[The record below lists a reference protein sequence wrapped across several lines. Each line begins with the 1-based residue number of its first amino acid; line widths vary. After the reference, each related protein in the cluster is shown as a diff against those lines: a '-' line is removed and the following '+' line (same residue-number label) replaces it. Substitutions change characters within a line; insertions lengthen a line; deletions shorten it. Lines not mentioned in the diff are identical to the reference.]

1 MAHLGVG
8 TKWAPGKFWTR
19 RGTTSRAAAAQ
30 RSYAL
35 WPMRTPS
42 SPLAPSPGPLPWA
55 DAVGPAGFAC
65 FVPWAT
71 GPDPRLDGLVRLS
84 VARLCADGTW
94 EGREVATRP
103 FASDPD
109 EAVAARIRAS
119 FGLEAATLQA
129 APAPR
134 EVWPE
139 LREFIGERVLIA
151 PDGDLATAWSR
162 ALDEECGP
170 DVAQH
175 TAPLVVVGLE
185 EIALLLAPGRLALR
199 REGLIRALLP
209 HDAAPTPHGAVLPPH
224 VLVALADLVARFQRR
239 GPFTLALAVRGWTS
253 AMATFRA
260 TDAEAARRIGIVLDL
275 VDRPRR
281 WARTLA
287 TLAGVEL
294 ADDLLR
300 AALRMELGDE
310 DPLAALEPAWTRAE
324 ADEQDE
330 PPFPPDREDPTPFA
344 RDDLRVLDE
353 VFKEHLPA
361 MFGAPGDYRKS
372 QHRVAE
378 AIASALGDDTFVL
391 VHAPTGT
398 GKTLAYLLPALLFAR
413 RHEVRV
419 GVATYT
425 RALQEQAMDREV
437 PRALAALG
445 RAGLAPG
452 FRVSTLKGREHSLCW
467 RALRATTPARGDE
480 PETWLA
486 WTALAL
492 FALSDL
498 DGDLDRFPQRP
509 PVRLM
514 SERPWRAR
522 LGALLRQ
529 VRARAGCCAHADDR
543 ARCAAEAS
551 RRRAERSHVVIT
563 NQSFALARPEFFRRI
578 VFDECE
584 HLHDQAG
591 SAYSTRYS
599 LVEGLEAVVRLS
611 VPGASTSSSTQR
623 GGGALERLARAV
635 PFGMSVAGHVEAAR
649 AEAQQLLLALS
660 RLERELE
667 AFETWRS
674 ERLAGLDPR
683 HEHAL
688 FRVYVEGG
696 AGATP
701 QGEAAVDDA
710 DSDTRADDAAREG
723 DVFDV
728 DAERPVSQGLW
739 DPTAST
745 RRTTDAATASST
757 DPKPASGLVF
767 ARERAAACAGRLDG
781 WLALICDELE
791 SLHLRRTGRV
801 RRALELGRQDLAE
814 LGEALGQWLP
824 VDESRARLTRT
835 FFHDV
840 ERDARGDLV
849 LLARVLLPDRLLG
862 REVLPKFAAAAFV
875 SATTRLGGSFEAA
888 RRYLGL
894 DQLAESV
901 PGVPEGYAR
910 SEDDAEVVHG
920 EPGATAPFGEPGA
933 AAPFGE
939 LVRPDTPREVRTV
952 SAPEVFDYARVLVGV
967 PLDLPSPQRERA
979 AWLARIAEWLPTF
992 AERTG
997 GRILGLFTSLDDVRT
1012 LAERIAPEFRARSL
1026 PFYWQGMEGAGKEE
1040 LAELFRERV
1049 EATLLGVDTFWYG
1062 ADFPGDTLQ
1071 VVLIARLPYGVPDR
1085 FHFAQCAVLGEV
1097 VQRQRIYMPR
1107 ALAKFRQGFGRLM
1120 RRASDSGVV
1129 LSLDPRAADR
1139 RHVAFLRELPLAR
1152 IGVPGAE
1159 RGAGY
1164 VQGTLADV
1172 TRAALA
1178 HLRRR
1183 GRAAAATSP
1192 PAGRGAETSTSLPGP
1207 ASSAPPPSTPR
1218 PSGPLEI
1225 DLGDL
1230 PY

>member
-1 MAHLGVG
+1 
-8 TKWAPGKFWTR
+8 
-19 RGTTSRAAAAQ
+19 
-30 RSYAL
+30 
-35 WPMRTPS
+35 MRTPG

-94 EGREVATRP
+94 EGRELATRP
-103 FASDPD
+103 FVVGPD
-109 EAVAARIRAS
+109 AAVTARIRER
-119 FGLEAATLQA
+119 FGLEAATLQG
-129 APAPR
+129 APAAR
-134 EVWPE
+134 DVWPE
-139 LREFIGERVLIA
+139 LREFIGERVLVA
-151 PDGDLATAWSR
+151 PDGDLATAWTR
-162 ALDEECGP
+162 ALDEECG
-170 DVAQH
+170 ASL
-175 TAPLVVVGLE
+175 TEYETPLVVVGLE

-209 HDAAPTPHGAVLPPH
+209 NEAAPSPHGAVLPPH
-224 VLVALADLVARFQRR
+224 VLVALADLVARFQQR

-275 VDRPRR
+275 VDRPLR

-287 TLAGVEL
+287 PLAGVEL
-294 ADDLLR
+294 EDGVLR
-300 AALRMELGDE
+300 SALGTELGDE
-310 DPLAALEPAWTRAE
+310 DPLAALDPAWTRAD
-324 ADEQDE
+324 ADELDE
-330 PPFPPDREDPTPFA
+330 LPYPPDREDATPFSP
-344 RDDLRVLDE
+344 DDLRVLDE

-378 AIASALGDDTFVL
+378 AIASALGDDAFVL

-452 FRVSTLKGREHSLCW
+452 FRVATLKGREHSLCW

-486 WTALAL
+486 WTSLAL
-492 FALSDL
+492 FALADL

-509 PVRLM
+509 PVRLL

-543 ARCAAEAS
+543 VRCAAEVS

-599 LVEGLEAVVRLS
+599 LVDGMEAIVRLS
-611 VPGASTSSSTQR
+611 VPGVSTSSATQR
-623 GGGALERLARAV
+623 GGGALERLVRAL
-635 PFGMSVAGHVEAAR
+635 PAGMSVGGHVEGAR

-667 AFETWRS
+667 AFEEWRS

-688 FRVYVEGG
+688 FRIYVEGG
-696 AGATP
+696 GGATP
-701 QGEAAVDDA
+701 DRESAGGAEY
-710 DSDTRADDAAREG
+710 DTGAEDAAREG
-723 DVFDV
+723 DVYDV
-728 DAERPVSQGLW
+728 DDERPQSVGLW
-739 DPTAST
+739 DPMANSQRATETGAAE
-745 RRTTDAATASST
+745 TTN
-757 DPKPASGLVF
+757 PKPESGLVF

-781 WLALICDELE
+781 WLATIGDALE
-791 SLHLRRTGRV
+791 TLKLRRMGRI
-801 RRALELGRQDLAE
+801 RRALELGRQDLAA

-824 VDESRARLTRT
+824 VEESRARLTRT
-835 FFHDV
+835 YFHDV

-862 REVLPKFAAAAFV
+862 REVLPKFATAAFV
-875 SATTRLGGSFEAA
+875 SATTRLGGSFEGA

-894 DQLAESV
+894 DQLAASL
-901 PGVPEGYAR
+901 PGVPEGYVR
-910 SEDDAEVVHG
+910 PQHDAEVVHG
-920 EPGATAPFGEPGA
+920 EPGEGPPIGD
-933 AAPFGE
+933 
-939 LVRPDTPREVRTV
+939 LVRPDAPREVRTV

-979 AWLARIAEWLPTF
+979 AWLARIAEWLPNF

-997 GRILGLFTSLDDVRT
+997 GRILALFTSLDDVRT

-1026 PFYWQGMEGAGKEE
+1026 PLYWQGMDGAGKEE
-1040 LAELFRERV
+1040 LAELFRERI

-1085 FHFAQCAVLGEV
+1085 FHFAQCAVLGEG

-1139 RHVAFLRELPLAR
+1139 RHVAFLRELPLSR

-1172 TRAALA
+1172 TEAALA
-1178 HLRRR
+1178 HLGRR
-1183 GRAAAATSP
+1183 GRAAAP
-1192 PAGRGAETSTSLPGP
+1192 PRGPRPTPPGAAGPHPGPIGAGRVGAET
-1207 ASSAPPPSTPR
+1207 PR
-1218 PSGPLEI
+1218 SGPLEI
-1225 DLGDL
+1225 DHDDL
-1230 PY
+1230 PF